1 MLAGAT
7 VISGAKKLPGKL
19 QPALHSLF
27 RELHRLLFAHRIEE
41 VASVVEPVHD
51 VEVITLP
58 GAVRVEEVS
67 GEKRQDRLINSGLV
81 VSHVGTLSR
90 LLGVRNFY
98 GLTPELSRPAAGR
111 RLGANIAEGVQ
122 SGAALMRV
130 RLE

>member
-7 VISGAKKLPGKL
+7 VISGAKTLPGKL

-98 GLTPELSRPAAGR
+98 GLTGEVSRPQNAGR
-111 RLGANIAEGVQ
+111 LDRN
-122 SGAALMRV
+122 V
-130 RLE
+130 RARSQNG